1 MQQELRRAYW
11 NYVESL
17 FSSDDGSTEYDNRKR
32 FWRFIKHNRTDS
44 TGITELKTA
53 DGTTVSDAIPKAEA
67 LNQQF
72 KSAFTQ
78 ETEIKDDILPDILPF
93 EEMPEVTFTTNGIE
107 KLLHGLKTH
116 KAAGPD
122 GITPRI
128 LKHLAKTLAPIL
140 CNIFRL
146 SYDRGEIPDDWRE
159 ANVVPIYKKGDKSTP
174 ANYRPISLT
183 CICCKLMEHV
193 LASNIMRFGD
203 RNNIIFPL
211 QFGFRKNM
219 SCEQQLLGFVS
230 DLHNNLDEGNQTDV
244 LIMDF
249 SKAFDKVGHQR
260 LLRKL
265 DYYGV
270 RGKNLKWIQNFLHRR
285 SQRVVLEGKKSS
297 TIDVESGV
305 PQGSVLGP
313 CLFLFYINDLPNG
326 LASKVRLFA
335 DDAISYMTIDN
346 QQDAHNLQQ
355 DLNRIGEWAK
365 KWTMVLNT
373 EKCKVITVTLMDFTM
388 NRCFDGKLNGKA
400 TLIH

>member
-1 MQQELRRAYW
+1 M
-11 NYVESL
+11 
-17 FSSDDGSTEYDNRKR
+17 
-32 FWRFIKHNRTDS
+32 
-44 TGITELKTA
+44 
-53 DGTTVSDAIPKAEA
+53 
-67 LNQQF
+67 
-72 KSAFTQ
+72 
-78 ETEIKDDILPDILPF
+78 
-93 EEMPEVTFTTNGIE
+93 TTNC
-107 KLLHGLKTH
+107 KT
-116 KAAGPD
+116 KQR
-122 GITPRI
+122 T
-128 LKHLAKTLAPIL
+128 
-140 CNIFRL
+140 
-146 SYDRGEIPDDWRE
+146 
-159 ANVVPIYKKGDKSTP
+159 
-174 ANYRPISLT
+174 
-183 CICCKLMEHV
+183 
-193 LASNIMRFGD
+193 
-203 RNNIIFPL
+203 
-211 QFGFRKNM
+211 
-219 SCEQQLLGFVS
+219 CEQQLLGFVS

-373 EKCKVITVTLMDFTM
+373 EKCKVITISRKRNKIQHVYHLNNTPLETVTSAKYLGVTI
-388 NRCFDGKLNGKA
+388 LHP
-400 TLIH
+400 I